1 MEGVE
6 RRLNADFPL
15 PFFRM
20 NLFVAVAR
28 VEFVAFLKKQPSHAW
43 DSLFSR
49 KSSCN

>member
-6 RRLNADFPL
+6 RRRNADFPL

-28 VEFVAFLKKQPSHAW
+28 MEFVTFLKKQPLHAW
-43 DSLFSR
+43 NSLFF
-49 KSSCN
+49 

>member
-6 RRLNADFPL
+6 RRRNADFPL

-28 VEFVAFLKKQPSHAW
+28 VEFVAFLKKQPLHAW
-43 DSLFSR
+43 NSSLF
-49 KSSCN
+49 